1 MTKSFIWI
9 VVILIVLVFVV
20 WWFGLFGKINSFS
33 FNGVDSLNSLKNL
46 NSLKIAEKFGEPS
59 LIKDDAKS
67 IVNKI
72 SELPKKII
80 ANTVE
85 KFKESLIGS
94 AKNEVGQVI
103 DSFQQNLG
111 LKVVGAINEKPL
123 TISLST
129 TVNKPIY
136 FLIDGSSGEG
146 VYAID
151 WGDGEQTNGTIKI
164 GEKKTIDHA
173 WRTKEIYLIN
183 AVISNESNE
192 ARRFSFPINIQ

>member
-9 VVILIVLVFVV
+9 VIILIILAGII
-20 WWFGLFGKINSFS
+20 WWFDLFDKVNSFS
-33 FNGVDSLNSLKNL
+33 FNGGESLNTSN
-46 NSLKIAEKFGEPS
+46 IAEKINQPS

-111 LKVVGAINEKPL
+111 LKIGDVVNKKPF
-123 TISLST
+123 TISLSGSS
-129 TVNKPIY
+129 NKPIY
-136 FLIDGSSGEG
+136 FLIDGVGG
-146 VYAID
+146 KGAYVID
-151 WGDGEQTNGTIKI
+151 WGDGEQASGAIET
-164 GEKKTIDHA
+164 GEKKNMDHA
-173 WRTKEIYLIN
+173 WRTVGIYLIN
-183 AVISNESNE
+183 AVISDENNE
-192 ARRFSFPINIQ
+192 ARRFSFPINIK